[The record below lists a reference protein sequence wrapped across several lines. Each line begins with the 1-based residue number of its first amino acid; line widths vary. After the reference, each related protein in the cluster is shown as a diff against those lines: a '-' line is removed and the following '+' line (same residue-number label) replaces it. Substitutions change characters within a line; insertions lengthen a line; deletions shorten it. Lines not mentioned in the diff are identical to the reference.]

1 MTLEC
6 LLKRLVCCF
15 IPYARWRHMIM
26 RNRRDLVRVVEAD
39 GTERPLRLFEF
50 RKLYVTEAK
59 GLSGNVVRLSASP
72 GGGGGG
78 IGSMSRF
85 TATAGSLRSAR
96 MSMERATSDLATT
109 DAMSE
114 SVRGRRWAIVR

>member
-59 GLSGNVVRLSASP
+59 GLSGNVVRLSDSP
-72 GGGGGG
+72 GGGG
-78 IGSMSRF
+78 IGSISRF

-96 MSMERATSDLATT
+96 MSMERATSGFGMM
-109 DAMSE
+109 DAMSA
-114 SVRGRRWAIVR
+114 SVRGRRWDIVR

>member
-72 GGGGGG
+72 GGG
-78 IGSMSRF
+78 IGLMSRF
-85 TATAGSLRSAR
+85 TATAGSSRSAR
-96 MSMERATSDLATT
+96 MPMGRATSGFGMT
-109 DAMSE
+109 DAMSAL
-114 SVRGRRWAIVR
+114 VRGRRWDIAR